1 MGTIHELRKQV
12 RDGKMTPEQAEA
24 YYNKWVASQHA
35 RGREVAQRAPSM
47 SASAAPSGGAL
58 GWDARTPVQ
67 QHWAERGMEA
77 STPGTP
83 LNVREQ
89 SMIAANADQNLIR
102 DTRKQAALASER
114 GQRIRKR
121 TPLIQREIATPEN
134 AYKAGGIQLPVSRT
148 PTHQDLIKNM
158 TG

>member
-12 RDGKMTPEQAEA
+12 RDKKMTPAQAEA

-35 RGREVAQRAPSM
+35 RGRDVAQRAPSM
-47 SASAAPSGGAL
+47 SNIETGKSVKP

-67 QHWAERGMEA
+67 QHWAARGMEA

-83 LNVREQ
+83 LYDREQ
-89 SMIAANADQNLIR
+89 AMIDANADQNLIR
-102 DTRKQAALASER
+102 DTRKQAARAS
-114 GQRIRKR
+114 RIGGRQRKR
-121 TPLIQREIATPEN
+121 TPLLQRETATPEN
-134 AYKAGGIQLPVSRT
+134 AGGIQLPASRT